1 MLPKK
6 PSSAQRHKVQIFWEA
21 HKNLW
26 KLPLF
31 SKCTNH
37 DEDFVKIFVLLRKSE
52 FWNYK
57 FHLNCLEHSI
67 SHCYTNRLILG
78 PSLVLCSS
86 LSTLQSFTGKSRKRR
101 NMRSDDFRRFLNPLP
116 TMSNNFYYVTSDFF
130 WSFWTPFDL
139 WNRTILMTWYFQKK
153 IALSFNL
160 DVCTSMEF

>member
-116 TMSNNFYYVTSDFF
+116 TMSNNFYYGTSDFF

-153 IALSFNL
+153 NSI
-160 DVCTSMEF
+160 VI